1 MGVAKMKR
9 MVLLAACMT
18 GLAATAAVSPF
29 KPGERVLF
37 YGDSITHGGKYIFYL
52 QLFENL
58 RHPGSGVRLM
68 NGGRSGGTAWD
79 GLKNFERELQASRP
93 DRAVVMFGMND
104 ISRSRWMDEVPNEK
118 DLAARTCA
126 LANLRANMTKLVQ
139 KFTDAG
145 LKPALM
151 TPTPY
156 DQYNPKA
163 GANIPFCN
171 EPGAAS
177 AAAIVRDI
185 VASNGLES
193 VELHAPMTK
202 LFKKFAGD
210 FVFCRDRVH
219 PGDEGHLYMAALI
232 LDALGA
238 SPDVGEAVCTAAPDQ
253 ERVSFAYAPKALPFP
268 RMPEYETIQALYPFT
283 ERLNR
288 EIVRIDGLKAGRYTL
303 AFDGQP
309 VGDYSAEDL
318 KKGVNVALLDTPNQ
332 QRAQTL
338 VPVMRKLQGIVAK
351 YRNVVLVQR
360 MLEDEKVDPKDA
372 AAADAW
378 LDKWL
383 DGQKDCPWYAGV
395 KAWADGYREG
405 RAHEAE
411 TLAEIDALYAQLAAA
426 RPASATVTATRIAER
441 DPAVVEWE
449 HRRRGEVL
457 DWFSAHQFGR
467 TPIGRTS
474 DETIGPNY
482 VSFPELGVRIDVT
495 CHLPEGAC
503 AGSPVPVFLFG
514 DLEDDM
520 KTPDFQRAIHEGL
533 PIRDITSRG
542 YAFVRWNF
550 NDVCPNASSYNKL
563 GKWPIGV
570 IAKLATGDATA
581 TNVVR
586 RADSWGTLGAW
597 AWGFSRVMDWIESRP
612 ELDSRHVAIVG
623 HSRGGKTALWAGA
636 QDRRFAM
643 VVSNASGCG
652 GASRA
657 RTRVTLKGGES
668 FREILETFPNWF
680 CPAFTEWIGRDAEVT
695 HDADDLIR
703 LIAPRLVYV
712 ASGDRDEWACPP
724 SEKAALDA
732 ARDLYRAYGAEDRM
746 GYHCHEGPH
755 KLHPEDWTKFMDF
768 ANRHFKRT
776 ND

>member
-1 MGVAKMKR
+1 MMRNSVRA
-9 MVLLAACMT
+9 VLLAV
-18 GLAATAAVSPF
+18 AASFGAIPAESAVEPF
-29 KPGERVLF
+29 RPGERVLF

-79 GLKNFERELQASRP
+79 GLKNFEREFQASRP

-126 LANLRANMTKLVQ
+126 LANLRANMTKLVR

-232 LDALGA
+232 LDAMGA

-253 ERVSFAYAPKALPFP
+253 ECVSFAYAPKALPFP

-338 VPVMRKLQGIVAK
+338 VPVMRKLQGVVAK

-383 DGQKDCPWYAGV
+383 DGQKDCSWYAGV
-395 KAWADGYREG
+395 KTWADGYREG

-441 DPAVVEWE
+441 DSAVVEWE

-503 AGSPVPVFLFG
+503 ADSPVPVFLFG

-550 NDVCPNASSYNKL
+550 NDVCPNASS
-563 GKWPIGV
+563 
-570 IAKLATGDATA
+570 
-581 TNVVR
+581 
-586 RADSWGTLGAW
+586 
-597 AWGFSRVMDWIESRP
+597 
-612 ELDSRHVAIVG
+612 
-623 HSRGGKTALWAGA
+623 
-636 QDRRFAM
+636 
-643 VVSNASGCG
+643 
-652 GASRA
+652 
-657 RTRVTLKGGES
+657 
-668 FREILETFPNWF
+668 
-680 CPAFTEWIGRDAEVT
+680 
-695 HDADDLIR
+695 
-703 LIAPRLVYV
+703 
-712 ASGDRDEWACPP
+712 
-724 SEKAALDA
+724 
-732 ARDLYRAYGAEDRM
+732 
-746 GYHCHEGPH
+746 
-755 KLHPEDWTKFMDF
+755 
-768 ANRHFKRT
+768 
-776 ND
+776 